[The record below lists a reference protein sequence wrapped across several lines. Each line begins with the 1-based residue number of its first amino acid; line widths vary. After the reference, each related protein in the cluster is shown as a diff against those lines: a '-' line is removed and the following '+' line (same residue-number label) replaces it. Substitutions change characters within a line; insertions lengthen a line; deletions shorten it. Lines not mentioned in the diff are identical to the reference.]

1 MGGAENGQAGYTEKE
16 ADWPRPRGWLLL
28 MLNACLFQKAE
39 CCLRDTTLCNR
50 WWSMFEGKELIIS
63 ATEKKL
69 PVQWNI
75 TNPRSNHIC
84 NDQKQPNR
92 KLNTRKNLR
101 ITHLEQGPLGPFKH
115 TLRSLSSFVN
125 IMESCTSVG

>member
-1 MGGAENGQAGYTEKE
+1 
-16 ADWPRPRGWLLL
+16 
-28 MLNACLFQKAE
+28 
-39 CCLRDTTLCNR
+39 
-50 WWSMFEGKELIIS
+50 MFEGKELVIF
-63 ATEKKL
+63 ATDKKL
-69 PVQWNI
+69 SVQWNI
-75 TNPRSNHIC
+75 TNPRSNHFG

-101 ITHLEQGPLGPFKH
+101 ITHLEQGLLWPFTH